1 MLVKPFRPICL
12 FIKTKQVI
20 FIHSAIITEQT
31 NMGLALCRLHTGT
44 DEEKV
49 MVLFSGNSPGKGE
62 S

>member
-1 MLVKPFRPICL
+1 
-12 FIKTKQVI
+12 
-20 FIHSAIITEQT
+20 
-31 NMGLALCRLHTGT
+31 MGLALCRLHTGT